1 MLCGISLIGRS
12 FPDRERCAHTVR
24 GATMQY
30 AVTRINRN
38 IFTKDTV
45 WNNKDKMDA
54 LVFKVCVVLGAI
66 ALLLP
71 WGGQA

>member
-1 MLCGISLIGRS
+1 
-12 FPDRERCAHTVR
+12 
-24 GATMQY
+24 MQY
-30 AVTRINRN
+30 VSRINRN

-54 LVFKVCVVLGAI
+54 LVLKACAALGAI